1 MAESTAPEVAA
12 DEDPCT
18 MMRRVAA
25 ETRAEI
31 KRLKDHA
38 DALRTLIEKLK
49 AEPQPDQAKIKMLQA
64 TLTTVEKQI
73 EDNEASLRDLE
84 DVIRENC

>member
-1 MAESTAPEVAA
+1 MAAGTK
-12 DEDPCT
+12 
-18 MMRRVAA
+18 
-25 ETRAEI
+25 AEI

-38 DALRTLIEKLK
+38 DALRTSIEKLK

-73 EDNEASLRDLE
+73 EDNETSLRDLD